1 MRWGTVFHGSHRLGK
16 ERGALKVRDGRNE
29 DLWSASKSQRSNVC
43 DEAGVRINGEPIALT
58 GRFINIFSLE
68 LHRFLSLRI
77 LKGFSCYCR
86 AHRAGDWS
94 IMSRFA
100 LDIEGD
106 TIRCFR
112 LDLKVG
118 YSNGLALRMYGPG
131 EVY

>member
-1 MRWGTVFHGSHRLGK
+1 M
-16 ERGALKVRDGRNE
+16 GAVKVRGGRHDNV
-29 DLWSASKSQRSNVC
+29 WSVASNSQRSNMRE
-43 DEAGVRINGEPIALT
+43 EAGDRINGEPVALT
-58 GRFINIFSLE
+58 GSFVYVFPLE
-68 LHRFLSLRI
+68 LQSFLSIPYPKVL
-77 LKGFSCYCR
+77 SCYCR

-118 YSNGLALRMYGPG
+118 CST
-131 EVY
+131 